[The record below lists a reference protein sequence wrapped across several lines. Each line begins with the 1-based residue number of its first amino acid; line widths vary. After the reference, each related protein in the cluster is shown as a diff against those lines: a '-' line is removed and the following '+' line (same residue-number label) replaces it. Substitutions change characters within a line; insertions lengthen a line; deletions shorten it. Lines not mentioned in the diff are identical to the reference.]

1 MTVELSDSNTMQQNN
16 GDVDVNVLVSL
27 YNQKLAQSSNQ
38 VILLE
43 AKLQTLKKD
52 FEEEERNLQQEV
64 LSLQEELLK
73 LKKTKKT
80 DS

>member
-1 MTVELSDSNTMQQNN
+1 MQQHNSE
-16 GDVDVNVLVSL
+16 VDVNVLVSL

-52 FEEEERNLQQEV
+52 FEEEERTLQQEV
-64 LSLQEELLK
+64 LSLQEEIVK